1 MKSRRTHRSK
11 SLPTTH
17 PKKSFFSIISR
28 RLSLSSMRRS
38 NSVRLYDDSDDD
50 DLVRVIPAEVQ
61 SPSTSSR
68 ISRRASRFW
77 SASSS
82 NQFEGDDSMPQS
94 PTYSS
99 FGGAAYVPRH
109 AASDFSKTASNRLT
123 VMAEADETTL
133 CSFNCRTNRNT
144 RRISTDDE
152 FDVDHRERALAA
164 LTARRSIA
172 QSSEGS
178 NDNNNDYTLFLAD
191 AATGPDARHRRSAA
205 AWAELEQRTV
215 VASQRTSGSDPLI
228 SRQSRIQ
235 STYLGIP
242 GSAYESSRPASSV
255 AVSISEYIRPVQ
267 VARVW

>member
-11 SLPTTH
+11 SLPTAQS
-17 PKKSFFSIISR
+17 PRKSFFSIISR

-50 DLVRVIPAEVQ
+50 LAQVIPAEVQ
-61 SPSTSSR
+61 PPSTSSR

-77 SASSS
+77 SASAS
-82 NQFEGDDSMPQS
+82 NQFEDDNSMPQS

-99 FGGAAYVPRH
+99 FSGAAYVPRH

-178 NDNNNDYTLFLAD
+178 NDSNNDYTLFLAD
-191 AATGPDARHRRSAA
+191 AAAGPDARHRRSAA
-205 AWAELEQRTV
+205 AWAELEQRTA
-215 VASQRTSGSDPLI
+215 VASRRTSGSDPLI
-228 SRQSRIQ
+228 SRQSRVQ
-235 STYLGIP
+235 STYLGVP
-242 GSAYESSRPASSV
+242 GSAHESSRPASSV
-255 AVSISEYIRPVQ
+255 AVSVAEYIRPAQ
-267 VARVW
+267 VGRVW